1 MSADADSLLPLKDAA
16 IFATTRW
23 SVVLLAAEGGEG
35 AAARQSLE
43 ALCRSYW
50 YPIYA
55 YIRRSGHGPDDAQ
68 DLTQGFFTFALEKHL
83 LAKADPARGRF
94 RSFLLGA
101 VRNFLGNEW
110 QKQRAAKRGGG
121 VPLLSLDVSLAEQRF
136 AIEPATLEDPESIY
150 ERAWAVSII
159 ELALERLAEEQVAAG
174 KAAAF
179 EKLRPA
185 LAGTPIASS
194 AELAADLG
202 STEGAIR
209 VALHRLRQRFRE
221 ILRASIADTV
231 EDPREVEAELQHLRR
246 VLSR

>member
-1 MSADADSLLPLKDAA
+1 MPADADSFSPSNRGAA
-16 IFATTRW
+16 FATTRW

-35 AAARQSLE
+35 EAARHSLE

-55 YIRRSGHGPDDAQ
+55 YVRRSGHGPEDAQ

-110 QKQRAAKRGGG
+110 QKQHAAKRGGG
-121 VPLLSLDVSLAEQRF
+121 VPLIPLDVALAEQRL
-136 AIEPATLEDPESIY
+136 ATEPATLDDPGSIY
-150 ERAWAVSII
+150 ERAWAVSVI
-159 ELALERLAEEQVAAG
+159 ELALERLSKEQASAG
-174 KAAAF
+174 KTAVF

-185 LAGTPIASS
+185 LGGAPTATF
-194 AELAADLG
+194 AEIGAELG

-209 VALHRLRQRFRE
+209 VTLHRLRQRFRE
-221 ILRASIADTV
+221 LLRASIADTV
-231 EDPREVEAELQHLRR
+231 EDPREVEAELEHLRR